1 MMMPSKGAEMEW
13 VGFGVAGLFAVAA
26 AAIVI
31 LLTRARL
38 IGQVVAAETR
48 LAEAQRLAAGLTS
61 ERDAARL
68 AEQRATGELAAAR
81 QELKGNAERL
91 ADFERHKAE
100 FLTFSKAAVLTV
112 GQELSSKLLEDH
124 KRENEAANKEGEEKV
139 KKATETLV
147 KQLDLVAMTVAQLQ
161 GQVKSDGQRIETVV
175 RALSNPS
182 GAGQFGEI
190 LLANTLTS
198 FGMVEDRDFKLQF
211 TTTDAE
217 TGQRR
222 RPDAVIFLPGGTV
235 LVIDCKASKFL
246 FDIAEAEGTAA
257 ETGAY
262 DSLART
268 MNEHLAALAGK
279 DYRAAVVAAY
289 RQGGFPGEIARVISI
304 MYLPSES
311 AVERLQKA
319 DANFMQ
325 RAASLQIIPA
335 GPAGLA
341 CILSFASTE
350 IGLSRQIENR
360 ERIVEVTQALLD
372 SISIVLNHALGLGR
386 GIKTAAEG
394 FEKLT
399 KSVNRTLLPRAR
411 RLAQLG
417 VQSTKGLPANLTAYQ
432 VMSTESD
439 LIEGESEDVT
449 EPEPAPPEIVTL
461 VKQAGE

>member
-1 MMMPSKGAEMEW
+1 MTFWNRLNLRSYRPVTYAFIVASSSRGVAAWQRYPFPFRPDRMTMSPKGVEMDW
-13 VGFGVAGLFAVAA
+13 VGFGVAGLLAIAA
-26 AAIVI
+26 AVI
-31 LLTRARL
+31 AVLLTRARV
-38 IGQVVAAETR
+38 IRQVVAIETR
-48 LAEAQRLAAGLTS
+48 LAEAQRLVSSLTV
-61 ERDAARL
+61 ERDAARF
-68 AEQRATGELAAAR
+68 AEQRAAGEVAAAR

-91 ADFERHKAE
+91 ADFERQKEE
-100 FLTFSKAAVLTV
+100 FLTLSKAAVLTV

-124 KRENEAANKEGEEKV
+124 KRENEAAKKEGEDQV
-139 KKATETLV
+139 KKAAETLV
-147 KQLDLVAMTVAQLQ
+147 KQLDLVATTVAQLQ

-190 LLANTLTS
+190 LLANTLKS
-198 FGMVEDRDFKLQF
+198 FGMIENQDFKLQF
-211 TTTDAE
+211 TTTDTE

-222 RPDAVIFLPGGTV
+222 RPDAVIFLPGSTV

-246 FDIAEAEGTAA
+246 FDIAEAEGIVA
-257 ETGAY
+257 ETSAY
-262 DSLART
+262 DNLART
-268 MNEHLAALAGK
+268 MNEHLTALAGK
-279 DYRAAVVAAY
+279 DYRASVIAAY

-319 DANFMQ
+319 DPSFMQ

-372 SISIVLNHALGLGR
+372 SISIVLGHALGLGR

-394 FEKLT
+394 FERLT
-399 KSVNRTLLPRAR
+399 KSVNRTLLPRAD
-411 RLAQLG
+411 A
-417 VQSTKGLPANLTAYQ
+417 S
-432 VMSTESD
+432 
-439 LIEGESEDVT
+439 
-449 EPEPAPPEIVTL
+449 
-461 VKQAGE
+461 

>member
-1 MMMPSKGAEMEW
+1 MSPKGVEMDW
-13 VGFGVAGLFAVAA
+13 VGFGVAGLLAIAA
-26 AAIVI
+26 AVI
-31 LLTRARL
+31 AVLLTRARV
-38 IGQVVAAETR
+38 IRQVVAIETR
-48 LAEAQRLAAGLTS
+48 LAEAQRLVSSLTV
-61 ERDAARL
+61 ERDAARF
-68 AEQRATGELAAAR
+68 AEQRAAGEVAAAR

-91 ADFERHKAE
+91 ADFERHKEE
-100 FLTFSKAAVLTV
+100 FLTLSKAAVLTV

-124 KRENEAANKEGEEKV
+124 KRENEAAKKEGEDQV
-139 KKATETLV
+139 KKAAETLV
-147 KQLDLVAMTVAQLQ
+147 KQLDLVATTVAQLQ

-190 LLANTLTS
+190 LLANTLKS
-198 FGMVEDRDFKLQF
+198 FGMIENQDFKLQF
-211 TTTDAE
+211 TTTDTE

-222 RPDAVIFLPGGTV
+222 RPDAVIFLPGSTV

-246 FDIAEAEGTAA
+246 FDIAEAEGIVA
-257 ETGAY
+257 ETSAY
-262 DSLART
+262 DNLART
-268 MNEHLAALAGK
+268 MNEHLTALAGK
-279 DYRAAVVAAY
+279 DYRASVIAAY

-319 DANFMQ
+319 DPSFMQ

-372 SISIVLNHALGLGR
+372 SISIVLGHALGLGR

-394 FEKLT
+394 FERLT

-439 LIEGESEDVT
+439 VIDGESEDVT
-449 EPEPAPPEIVTL
+449 EPEPEPPEIAVF